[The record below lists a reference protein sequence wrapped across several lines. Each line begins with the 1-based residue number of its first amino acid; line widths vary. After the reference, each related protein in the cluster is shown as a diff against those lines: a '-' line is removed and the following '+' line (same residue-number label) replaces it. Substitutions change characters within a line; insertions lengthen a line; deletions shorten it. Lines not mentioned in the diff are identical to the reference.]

1 MSFRHR
7 KFNPLRFSPVPVE
20 VPIQVSNYDEDGNLH
35 VSYTSVSVESSISSM
50 PSPSEV
56 TLMSQ
61 MQAGTLKSVPLDDFQ
76 VGNIDSSTASSIIN
90 SLNVE
95 QNENT

>member
-1 MSFRHR
+1 MAFRHR
-7 KFNPLRFSPVPVE
+7 KFKPLCFIPVPVQ
-20 VPIQVSNYDEDGNLH
+20 VPKQVSNFDSDGVEH
-35 VSYTSVSVESSISSM
+35 VSFVEVSAQSVIDSM
-50 PSPSEV
+50 PSPSET

-61 MQAGTLKSVPLDDFQ
+61 MQAGILKPVSLDDFQ
-76 VGNIDSSTASSIIN
+76 VDNMDSSSASSIIN

>member
-1 MSFRHR
+1 MAFRHR
-7 KFNPLRFSPVPVE
+7 KFKPLCFTPVPVQVE
-20 VPIQVSNYDEDGNLH
+20 KQVSNFDSDGVEH
-35 VSYTSVSVESSISSM
+35 VSFVQVSAQSVIDSM
-50 PSPSEV
+50 PSPSET

-61 MQAGTLKSVPLDDFQ
+61 MQSGTLQPVSLDDFQ
-76 VGNIDSSTASSIIN
+76 VDNIDPSTASSIIN